1 MDQIEAYTLL
11 FTDSLVSNLVISLD
25 SELIAYTMR
34 MLDDYNKAA
43 VVFTATIASIFANCI
58 NYFLGRVLFNF
69 FYLANKNPGNRTHY
83 ETYSRFI
90 IRYHVLVLSLSIV
103 PFWGKFIILLAGFT
117 KVNFFRVIGIS
128 GLMKLCYYAI
138 IL

>member
-25 SELIAYTMR
+25 SELIAHTMR
-34 MLDDYNKAA
+34 MLDDYNK
-43 VVFTATIASIFANCI
+43 VVVVLTATAASIFANCI

-69 FYLANKNPGNRTHY
+69 FYLASKNPGNRTHY
-83 ETYSRFI
+83 ETYSSFI
-90 IRYHVLVLSLSIV
+90 VRYHVLALALSIV
-103 PFWGKFIILLAGFT
+103 PFWGKFIIMLTGFT

-128 GLMKLCYYAI
+128 GLIKLCYYTV